1 MCVRVCVT
9 SLCLSLC
16 VSVCLCVRVCLSCS
30 LLLSLTQKYVPRN
43 NRMTRESRGTVPG
56 SRSTDTHTPR
66 RLRTFSD
73 TQTHTR
79 TQTHR
84 HTHTHTHTH
93 THRHTHTQSMGTL
106 ACGWAIPRLS
116 MQCAWDCV
124 YDVSRNLDT
133 ISLSA
138 CVVCMRSCGTDGGL
152 GSGQEGPLLLSAR
165 RTLTHVGHV
174 CHGLL
179 GTVYRIAER

>member
-1 MCVRVCVT
+1 MLEIDRHT
-9 SLCLSLC
+9 HHA
-16 VSVCLCVRVCLSCS
+16 VSVPFR
-30 LLLSLTQKYVPRN
+30 
-43 NRMTRESRGTVPG
+43 
-56 SRSTDTHTPR
+56 
-66 RLRTFSD
+66 
-73 TQTHTR
+73 
-79 TQTHR
+79 
-84 HTHTHTHTH
+84 THTHTHAH
-93 THRHTHTQSMGTL
+93 THTHTQSMGTL
-106 ACGWAIPRLS
+106 AFGWAIPRPS
-116 MQCAWDCV
+116 IQCAWDCV

-179 GTVYRIAER
+179 GTVYGIAECGGGGQSPCRSLVEPGVPRVLARVITLCS